1 MSHFS
6 RVTTKLTNRECLIQ
20 ALQDLNLT
28 VQLYEQ
34 PYPLRGY
41 YGSSQGQSAEIIV
54 PGDSLRLR
62 ADIGFKLNASEGIY
76 EAIHDPYETVRC
88 LGENFFTN
96 TLMQAYGKRMVQ
108 AKALELRSK
117 FGECNITE
125 ETNGNV
131 HTLRLT
137 FAAHQQQQQYVRR

>member
-6 RVTTKLTNRECLIQ
+6 KITTKLTNRECLIL
-20 ALQDLNLT
+20 ALQELNLT
-28 VQLYEQ
+28 VQVHEQ
-34 PYPLRGY
+34 PHPLRGY
-41 YGSSQGQSAEIIV
+41 YGDSQGQSAEIIV
-54 PGDSLRLR
+54 PGDSLNLR
-62 ADIGFKLNASEGIY
+62 ADIGFKFNASEGIY
-76 EAIHDPYETVRC
+76 ETIHDPYETVRR
-88 LGENFFTN
+88 LGQNFFTH
-96 TLMQAYGKRMVQ
+96 TLMQVYGKKMVQ

>member
-6 RVTTKLTNRECLIQ
+6 IVTTKLINRDCLVQ
-20 ALQDLNLT
+20 ALQDLKLT
-28 VQLYEQ
+28 VQIYEQ
-34 PYPLRGY
+34 PHPLRGY

-54 PGDSLRLR
+54 PGDSLSLR
-62 ADIGFKLNASEGIY
+62 ADIGFKLNASQGNY
-76 EAIHDPYETVRC
+76 EAIHDPYETVRR
-88 LGENFFTN
+88 LGQNFFTH

-108 AKALELRSK
+108 AKAIELRSK
-117 FGECNITE
+117 FGECHISE

-137 FAAHQQQQQYVRR
+137 FAAHQQQQYVRR

>member
-6 RVTTKLTNRECLIQ
+6 RVTTKLTNRDCLVQ
-20 ALQDLNLT
+20 ALQDLKLT
-28 VQLYEQ
+28 VQIYEQ
-34 PYPLRGY
+34 PHPLRGY

-54 PGDSLRLR
+54 PGHSLNLR
-62 ADIGFKLNASEGIY
+62 ADIGFKLNTSEGIY

-88 LGENFFTN
+88 LGENFFTH
-96 TLMQAYGKRMVQ
+96 TLTQAYGKRMVQ

-117 FGECNITE
+117 LGECHISE